1 MENNTLGKRIK
12 EARLA
17 KKMTQSEVVGDFITR
32 NMLSQIE
39 SGSATPSVKTLE
51 YLCKVLEIEPNA
63 LLPDE
68 NDSKNAPDAEGY
80 ISIRKEFINKNYK
93 AVIEYDAD
101 DEFSDEICAL
111 KAKACLMVA
120 REYSGSDSGLG
131 ADFVIV
137 PIMLIVFL
145 VVLLLVI
152 FGLFVYSAVKLTGT
166 KSVKGKFV
174 RFGRAEGKKFDTA
187 FYKVSDSEYPNV
199 FPCEVVMRSK
209 IYIPD
214 KVCRLRYDG
223 KRNEVFDLNAV
234 CCVIFGLVLSSVS
247 AVMMILFLLT
257 VIGVN

>member
-80 ISIRKEFINKNYK
+80 ISIRTEFINKNYK

-101 DEFSDEICAL
+101 DEFSDEICA
-111 KAKACLMVA
+111 K
-120 REYSGSDSGLG
+120 
-131 ADFVIV
+131 
-137 PIMLIVFL
+137 
-145 VVLLLVI
+145 
-152 FGLFVYSAVKLTGT
+152 KL
-166 KSVKGKFV
+166 
-174 RFGRAEGKKFDTA
+174 A
-187 FYKVSDSEYPNV
+187 
-199 FPCEVVMRSK
+199 
-209 IYIPD
+209 I
-214 KVCRLRYDG
+214 
-223 KRNEVFDLNAV
+223 
-234 CCVIFGLVLSSVS
+234 
-247 AVMMILFLLT
+247 
-257 VIGVN
+257 

>member
-93 AVIEYDAD
+93 AVIEY
-101 DEFSDEICAL
+101 E
-111 KAKACLMVA
+111 LMTN
-120 REYSGSDSGLG
+120 
-131 ADFVIV
+131 FQ
-137 PIMLIVFL
+137 
-145 VVLLLVI
+145 
-152 FGLFVYSAVKLTGT
+152 
-166 KSVKGKFV
+166 
-174 RFGRAEGKKFDTA
+174 
-187 FYKVSDSEYPNV
+187 
-199 FPCEVVMRSK
+199 MR
-209 IYIPD
+209 Y
-214 KVCRLRYDG
+214 VRLRRKLALWWLG
-223 KRNEVFDLNAV
+223 SIQA
-234 CCVIFGLVLSSVS
+234 
-247 AVMMILFLLT
+247 LT
-257 VIGVN
+257 VPRIFKRR

>member
-93 AVIEYDAD
+93 AVI
-101 DEFSDEICAL
+101 DEICAL

-120 REYSGSDSGLG
+120 REYSGSDSATDLQKAIDLAKQASELSKRGIF
-131 ADFVIV
+131 ADE
-137 PIMLIVFL
+137 
-145 VVLLLVI
+145 
-152 FGLFVYSAVKLTGT
+152 
-166 KSVKGKFV
+166 SVKSKADELLKAKAK
-174 RFGRAEGKKFDTA
+174 RL
-187 FYKVSDSEYPNV
+187 SDYY
-199 FPCEVVMRSK
+199 RS
-209 IYIPD
+209 
-214 KVCRLRYDG
+214 
-223 KRNEVFDLNAV
+223 
-234 CCVIFGLVLSSVS
+234 
-247 AVMMILFLLT
+247 LL
-257 VIGVN
+257 

>member
-51 YLCKVLEIEPNA
+51 YLCKVLEIEPNT

-93 AVIEYDAD
+93 AVIEYGTD

-120 REYSGSDSGLG
+120 REYSGSASATDLQKAIDLAKQASELSKRGIF
-131 ADFVIV
+131 ADE
-137 PIMLIVFL
+137 
-145 VVLLLVI
+145 
-152 FGLFVYSAVKLTGT
+152 
-166 KSVKGKFV
+166 SVKSKADELLKANAK
-174 RFGRAEGKKFDTA
+174 RL
-187 FYKVSDSEYPNV
+187 SDYY
-199 FPCEVVMRSK
+199 RS
-209 IYIPD
+209 
-214 KVCRLRYDG
+214 
-223 KRNEVFDLNAV
+223 
-234 CCVIFGLVLSSVS
+234 
-247 AVMMILFLLT
+247 LL
-257 VIGVN
+257 